1 MRVGL
6 GLNVVNKNA
15 LFSQKRAMI
24 PSWNTY
30 SLIYVVLVLH
40 VCEVQDTKQ
49 DSIIDTNLRIHQFH
63 DGLLE
68 VL

>member
-49 DSIIDTNLRIHQFH
+49 DNHRH
-63 DGLLE
+63 
-68 VL
+68 